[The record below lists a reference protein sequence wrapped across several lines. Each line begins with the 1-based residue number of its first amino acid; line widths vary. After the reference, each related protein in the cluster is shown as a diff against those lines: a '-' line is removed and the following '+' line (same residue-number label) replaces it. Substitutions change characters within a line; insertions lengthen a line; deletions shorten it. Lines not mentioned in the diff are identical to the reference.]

1 VISTACEP
9 FPGWI
14 NNVYGPTGVVV
25 GAGVGLLRTMHCDQ
39 DKLAEMVPADMVINM
54 MIATAWDVATRH
66 R

>member
-1 VISTACEP
+1 VIGTAHEP

-14 NNVYGPTGVVV
+14 NNIYGPTGIVI
-25 GAGVGLLRTMHCDQ
+25 GAGVGLLRTMHCDG
-39 DKLAEMVPADMVINM
+39 DLLAELVPVDMVINM